1 MEELD
6 RFLQFLL
13 ENIDDRRIHIYKKM
27 KYGFQHFYIS
37 FNIDQLDKD
46 GTYGKRNSIFH
57 NNSLSIVIDN
67 RNNCIDIDSD
77 SGDVKSIVIEDENF
91 VKKWSIILDE
101 FLNKEI
107 TEKISGI
114 IDITLSSCENKNLHR
129 DYKMK
134 KIFKDEPIQSR
145 RSRKN
150 K

>member
-6 RFLQFLL
+6 RFLNFLL
-13 ENIDDRRIHIYKKM
+13 ENIDDRRIHISKKM

-46 GTYGKRNSIFH
+46 GTYGRQNSIFH

-67 RNNCIDIDSD
+67 RNNCIDIDSEIN
-77 SGDVKSIVIEDENF
+77 SKSIVIEDENF
-91 VKKWSIILDE
+91 VKKWSTILDE

-107 TEKISGI
+107 TQKISGI

-134 KIFKDEPIQSR
+134 KIFKDDEPIQSR